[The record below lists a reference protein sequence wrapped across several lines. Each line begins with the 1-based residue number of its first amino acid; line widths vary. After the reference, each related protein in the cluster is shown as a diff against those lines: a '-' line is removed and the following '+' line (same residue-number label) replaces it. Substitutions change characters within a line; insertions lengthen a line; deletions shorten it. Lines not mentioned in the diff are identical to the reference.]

1 MNFHQVKS
9 VLPVIGK
16 WLLGLHGF
24 ISTHKLMMS
33 PLLLKAVHSCTALG
47 EHIPLKERV
56 LFRKESQNQPTA
68 FQKQDR

>member
-1 MNFHQVKS
+1 MNFHQVRS

-33 PLLLKAVHSCTALG
+33 PLLLKALG

-68 FQKQDR
+68 FQKQDRYH